1 MACTEHS
8 LFPKEQVPASPPHPP
23 PNEVGTIFARAM
35 TFTTAVGSRRAWKTS
50 LKTRKPSSAELD
62 RTPNAAK
69 SDKHRKKAA
78 EQIDPQRLYEAI
90 QHLKKYPKHP

>member
-1 MACTEHS
+1 MEDRTKDEDA
-8 LFPKEQVPASPPHPP
+8 KQ
-23 PNEVGTIFARAM
+23 R
-35 TFTTAVGSRRAWKTS
+35 
-50 LKTRKPSSAELD
+50 AELD

>member
-1 MACTEHS
+1 MACTEDS
-8 LFPKEQVPASPPHPP
+8 LFPKEQVPA
-23 PNEVGTIFARAM
+23 EEAKQR
-35 TFTTAVGSRRAWKTS
+35 
-50 LKTRKPSSAELD
+50 AELD